1 MAEIERIPGI
11 LRISHPAPVHAV
23 PLLVDSPHSGRH
35 YPKDFNHTCTRV
47 QLERYEDRHVDALV
61 ERLTDLGA
69 TVVCAEVARS
79 YIDLNRATSDMT
91 YSQFRNTWQGE
102 ALQPNYAKRGIGL
115 VWTSVDHQP
124 IYHHLPTSAEVQR
137 RINTYYRPY
146 YHALEHCAERLKE
159 RFGKFWHLN
168 MHSMSPDMRP
178 DIILGTLEG
187 ESCSDE
193 FLACVEGAL
202 KGQGLRVENNI
213 HYKGANLT
221 YLFGKPHMQSESMQ
235 IEINKRLYLKDDLL
249 NIDPAKFAA
258 FKTLLENVCKIAGNY
273 AAAEISP
280 SKTPAKAALSAASR
294 SSIEARMPSA
304 ASEVTP

>member
-11 LRISHPAPVHAV
+11 LRVSHPAAGHAV

-35 YPKDFNHTCTRV
+35 YPADFNHACERV
-47 QLERYEDRHVDALV
+47 LLERYEDRHVDALV
-61 ERLTDLGA
+61 EGLTDMGA
-69 TVVCAEVARS
+69 TVVCAEIARS
-79 YIDLNRATSDMT
+79 YIDLNRATDDMT
-91 YSQFRNTWQGE
+91 YYQFRNSWQGE
-102 ALQPNYAKRGIGL
+102 TLHPNYAKRGIGL
-115 VWTSVDHQP
+115 VWTYVDHQP
-124 IYHHLPTSAEVQR
+124 IYHHLPTAAEAKQ

-146 YHALEHCAERLKE
+146 YHALEYCADKLKAA
-159 RFGKFWHLN
+159 FGKFWHLN
-168 MHSMSPDMRP
+168 MHSMSPDMHP

-193 FLACVEGAL
+193 FLSCIEGTL
-202 KGQGLRVENNI
+202 KGFGLRVENNI

-235 IEINKRLYLKDDLL
+235 IEINKRLYLKDDLMT
-249 NIDPAKFAA
+249 IDEAKFAA
-258 FKTLLENVCKIAGNY
+258 LKIQIENVCKIAGNY
-273 AAAEISP
+273 ALAEVSA
-280 SKTPAKAALSAASR
+280 SKTPAKDALRTASR